1 MQRWGAT
8 YGYDQAIEESK
19 FNLKS
24 VMRETETWDWNKSW
38 KYCDLWLSWKY
49 CDLWVEKIN
58 WIGLRFKFP
67 LLLHS
72 TPSWK
77 SIGEIDIER
86 ENKRWSTMENE
97 VGYHDKDA
105 ITHFNEY
112 NLREICRE

>member
-1 MQRWGAT
+1 M
-8 YGYDQAIEESK
+8 
-19 FNLKS
+19 
-24 VMRETETWDWNKSW
+24 ETINNI
-38 KYCDLWLSWKY
+38 
-49 CDLWVEKIN
+49 KIN
-58 WIGLRFKFP
+58 CIRLGFKFP

-105 ITHFNEY
+105 ITHFKEY
-112 NLREICRE
+112 NLRDICRE

>member
-1 MQRWGAT
+1 MRKISYFKIAT

-24 VMRETETWDWNKSW
+24 VIREAETWDWNKSW
-38 KYCDLWLSWKY
+38 KYCDLW
-49 CDLWVEKIN
+49 VEKIN
-58 WIGLRFKFP
+58 CIGLRFKFP

-77 SIGEIDIER
+77 SIREIDTER
-86 ENKRWSTMENE
+86 ENKRWSTIENE

-105 ITHFNEY
+105 ITHFKEY